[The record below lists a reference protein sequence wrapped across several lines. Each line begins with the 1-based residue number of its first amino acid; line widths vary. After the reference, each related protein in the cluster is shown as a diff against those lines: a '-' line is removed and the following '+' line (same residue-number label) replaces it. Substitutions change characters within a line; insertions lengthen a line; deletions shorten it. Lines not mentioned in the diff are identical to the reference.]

1 MLSGS
6 SSSELLDTLRS
17 LSDHREENMSHN
29 DHLPQKGTPMPTSEK
44 DTVVSVD
51 SVEDADESP
60 KTNFAAK
67 AVSSVTKFVTD
78 HPLLVWGGVAVVA
91 GAVAIALAPKDKT
104 VEDLEAD
111 SVDISTADENDN
123 NVTTITEPAPEETSS
138 TEE

>member
-1 MLSGS
+1 M
-6 SSSELLDTLRS
+6 T
-17 LSDHREENMSHN
+17 
-29 DHLPQKGTPMPTSEK
+29 TSEK

-51 SVEDADESP
+51 SVEETDESH

-91 GAVAIALAPKDKT
+91 GAVAIVLAPKAA
-104 VEDLEAD
+104 EDLEDD
-111 SVDISTADENDN
+111 SVDISSTTDETGNI
-123 NVTTITEPAPEETSS
+123 VTTIVEAAPEETSS